1 MGKIERLTALF
12 DEWGLS
18 QYIPHHTEREM
29 LAAFLLA
36 RGVIVPPCKPGDIL
50 YQPLYGKILEYE
62 VISWRVRE
70 EGLQVVTHSRQT
82 GGLYH
87 VWGAF
92 IGETHFLT
100 KAEAEKAL
108 ATGKEQPCNQT
119 LRQK

>member
-29 LAAFLLA
+29 LAAFLLY
-36 RGVIVPPCKPGDIL
+36 RGVIVPPCKPGDML

-70 EGLQVVTHSRQT
+70 EDLQVVTQSKQT
-82 GGLYH
+82 GGLHH

-92 IGETHFLT
+92 IGETYFLT
-100 KAEAEKAL
+100 KEEAEKAL
-108 ATGKEQPCNQT
+108 EAGKEQTNG
-119 LRQK
+119 